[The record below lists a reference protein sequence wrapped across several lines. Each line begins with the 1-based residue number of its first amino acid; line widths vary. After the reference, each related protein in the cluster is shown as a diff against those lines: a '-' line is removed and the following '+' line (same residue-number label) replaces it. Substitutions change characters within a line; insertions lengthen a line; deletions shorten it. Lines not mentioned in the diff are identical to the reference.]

1 MRPLSPSRPSTWR
14 HPRAALVAPRRRIY
28 HHTMTSTSGGNLS
41 IRDPDGRIWITPS
54 RVDKG
59 SLQPTDTRDIQG
71 FFLVVK
77 IVAARGEAEPALTQ
91 HRHRALGPLDIG
103 GTAAREA
110 DADAEGLQS
119 CGRSENLR
127 GRLDRLP
134 PVVCGLERGDAGGVD
149 RGPVHPAG
157 EKIADHFFDR
167 GGATGFA
174 AARSAIGRRF
184 FG

>member
-1 MRPLSPSRPSTWR
+1 
-14 HPRAALVAPRRRIY
+14 
-28 HHTMTSTSGGNLS
+28 MTSTSGGNLS

-91 HRHRALGPLDIG
+91 HRHRALGLLEIG
-103 GTAAREA
+103 ELPQGKPTPMPGDCSRAGAVRTSAGVLIAFRRSCAGWSGAMPAALIA
-110 DADAEGLQS
+110 APS
-119 CGRSENLR
+119 I
-127 GRLDRLP
+127 P
-134 PVVCGLERGDAGGVD
+134 PGKKS
-149 RGPVHPAG
+149 PT
-157 EKIADHFFDR
+157 IFFHR

>member
-1 MRPLSPSRPSTWR
+1 
-14 HPRAALVAPRRRIY
+14 
-28 HHTMTSTSGGNLS
+28 MTSTSGGNLS

-91 HRHRALGPLDIG
+91 HRHRALGPLEIG

-110 DADAEGLQS
+110 DADAGGLQS